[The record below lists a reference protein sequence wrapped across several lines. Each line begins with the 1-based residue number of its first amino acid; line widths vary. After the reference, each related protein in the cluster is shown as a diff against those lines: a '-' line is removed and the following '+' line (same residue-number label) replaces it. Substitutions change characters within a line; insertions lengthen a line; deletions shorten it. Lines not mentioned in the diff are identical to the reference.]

1 MKHIFPQQRSCLFTK
16 LTFILFGL
24 AMTQGSFSN
33 NLFFNT
39 VWIRSSFLFIHSTI
53 NLLSFRFSGYQPS
66 ISRRRFLLQ
75 FWRPNSLATWTSQ
88 ESVQNLSKMAASVD
102 FPVWKPL
109 YVFLTTW
116 LHFPMSMENCCV
128 NYFHRT
134 SMTTQVNLS
143 TARFSTTSVSW

>member
-53 NLLSFRFSGYQPS
+53 NSLSFRFSGYQPS

-88 ESVQNLSKMAASVD
+88 ERFRTCPRWQR
-102 FPVWKPL
+102 VWI
-109 YVFLTTW
+109 FLFGSLFMFFLQPGYIFRCQW
-116 LHFPMSMENCCV
+116 K
-128 NYFHRT
+128 
-134 SMTTQVNLS
+134 
-143 TARFSTTSVSW
+143 TAVWTTSIGQV